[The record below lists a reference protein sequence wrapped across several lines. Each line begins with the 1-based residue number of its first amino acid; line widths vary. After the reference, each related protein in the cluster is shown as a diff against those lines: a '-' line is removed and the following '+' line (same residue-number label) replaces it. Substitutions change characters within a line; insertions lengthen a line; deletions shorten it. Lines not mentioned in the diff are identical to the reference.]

1 METRTHL
8 HTHTHTHTQHRQ
20 KRWARARRNKLIVHT
35 FNIFKFLERMNSPS
49 LLFFF
54 FFLVFI
60 SKHFSTRLSI
70 WNLYQEWGRGRN
82 DANTLYNSSGQ
93 PRVQL
98 GLDGPNIFVVSSSLK
113 SNKSLS
119 WETTYYYINKIPK
132 SLLEFVWN
140 SDPLLESS
148 LRRRTEKSA

>member
-1 METRTHL
+1 MGESEEKQTNCT
-8 HTHTHTHTQHRQ
+8 
-20 KRWARARRNKLIVHT
+20 T

-93 PRVQL
+93 PRVQR
-98 GLDGPNIFVVSSSLK
+98 GPDGPNVLVVPSSLK
-113 SNKSLS
+113 SKSLS
-119 WETTYYYINKIPK
+119 WETTYYYKNKIPK

-148 LRRRTEKSA
+148 LRETSENKSLFKYTFPFPFERNHKFVRKT